1 MKPSMDHLLMTMVN
15 SVATRIIPA
24 IHEENY
30 ALGDAKMVAA
40 MAIILAQEVDR
51 AADVLIAENTAL
63 RALFATATAQPL
75 GDLSDRVEQAAA
87 SQDANYKVSTLEAG
101 NAVLRA
107 TLIDLHAY
115 VEDQDEPWAR
125 AIDAEIWV
133 ILRQGAER
141 RILHLP
147 SM

>member
-24 IHEENY
+24 IHEEDY

-40 MAIILAQEVDR
+40 MAILLAQEVDR
-51 AADVLIAENTAL
+51 AADVLISENAAIRL
-63 RALFATATAQPL
+63 LFAKAALLPI
-75 GDLSDRVEQAAA
+75 GDLTDGIAKAAT
-87 SQDANYKVSTLEAG
+87 SPDANYKVSTLEAG
-101 NAVLRA
+101 NAALRA
-107 TLIDLHAY
+107 LLIELHAL
-115 VEDQDEPWAR
+115 VEDESKPWAKEL
-125 AIDAEIWV
+125 DAEIWT
-133 ILRQGAER
+133 ILRLGAER

>member
-51 AADVLIAENTAL
+51 AADVLIAENAAL
-63 RALFATATAQPL
+63 RGLFAKAAEQSL
-75 GDLSDRVEQAAA
+75 EDLSDRVGQAAA
-87 SQDANYKVSTLEAG
+87 SQDANYRVSTLEAG
-101 NAVLRA
+101 NAALRA

-115 VEDQDEPWAR
+115 VEDQDETWAN
-125 AIDAEIWV
+125 AIDAEIWA

-141 RILHLP
+141 RMLHLP